1 MKINTV
7 LGEIDSKD
15 IGRCLM
21 HEHVLCANWTAIMN
35 YPGWI
40 NREEV
45 IDLAVRMLKRVK
57 RYGFQTFVDGTVPGL
72 GRDVSILKEVSEKA
86 EMNII
91 AATGQ
96 YWFEEVWLVDKNI
109 DRMADRMIREVEK
122 GIQGTDAKAGIIKCA
137 TDRYGLSEKNRNM
150 LQMIAKVYQETGLP
164 VYTHTS
170 ISNHIAVD
178 QQQYLMDLGIPA
190 NRMVIGHLG
199 DTDNVEFIETIL
211 KKGSYAGL
219 DRFGLDWIFPDEKR
233 IDTLVKLI
241 ERGWEDKLVLS
252 HDCSVFIDEFDNEWD
267 ERYKVDLEELRF
279 QYTHLPERIV
289 PELVK
294 KGIPEDKVWS
304 LFDSVPRKFFEE
316 D

>member
-96 YWFEEVWLVDKNI
+96 YWFEEV
-109 DRMADRMIREVEK
+109 
-122 GIQGTDAKAGIIKCA
+122 
-137 TDRYGLSEKNRNM
+137 
-150 LQMIAKVYQETGLP
+150 
-164 VYTHTS
+164 
-170 ISNHIAVD
+170 
-178 QQQYLMDLGIPA
+178 
-190 NRMVIGHLG
+190 
-199 DTDNVEFIETIL
+199 
-211 KKGSYAGL
+211 
-219 DRFGLDWIFPDEKR
+219 
-233 IDTLVKLI
+233 
-241 ERGWEDKLVLS
+241 
-252 HDCSVFIDEFDNEWD
+252 
-267 ERYKVDLEELRF
+267 
-279 QYTHLPERIV
+279 
-289 PELVK
+289 
-294 KGIPEDKVWS
+294 
-304 LFDSVPRKFFEE
+304 
-316 D
+316 